1 MPPTWASSAT
11 VVALNV
17 EELSGPSLP
26 WFVAYSSLVPTTISG
41 CPSPVRSPTAGVS
54 MIAPWFSASPAF
66 ELKVTACVWEST
78 DATLVGST
86 TSTGNPGT
94 GEPSSFHA

>member
-1 MPPTWASSAT
+1 MPPTCASSAT
-11 VVALNV
+11 VAALNV
-17 EELSGPSLP
+17 EALSGPSLP

-66 ELKVTACVWEST
+66 ALNVTACVWGST
-78 DATLVGST
+78 EATLVGST
-86 TSTGNPGT
+86 TSTGKPGT
-94 GEPSSFHA
+94 GEPSSFQA